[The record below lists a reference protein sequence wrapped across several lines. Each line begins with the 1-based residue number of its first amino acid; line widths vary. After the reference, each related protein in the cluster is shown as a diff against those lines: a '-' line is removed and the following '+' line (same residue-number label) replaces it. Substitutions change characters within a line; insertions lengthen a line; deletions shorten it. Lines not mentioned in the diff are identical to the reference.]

1 MMRVQSVAG
10 GLCGLVFA
18 MQVAQ
23 VELAQAQTAPQT
35 SLPGGATSLQETFQD
50 WQVNCAVQ
58 ANGKRCT
65 LSQQQFGQNR
75 QRLLAIELA
84 PGDGANVT
92 GTLVL
97 PFGLLLEAGV
107 TTQIDDKPTGKP
119 LRFRTCLPAG
129 CVVPLQFDGAAA
141 SALRAGTALKFIA
154 TPSESNEALTFSI
167 SLKGLPAAL
176 SRTAALMK

>member
-1 MMRVQSVAG
+1 MQSVAG

-18 MQVAQ
+18 VQIVGG
-23 VELAQAQTAPQT
+23 AQAQTAPPAS

-75 QRLLAIELA
+75 QRLLAIELV
-84 PGDGANVT
+84 PDGANVT

-97 PFGLLLEAGV
+97 PFGLLLEGGV

-141 SALRAGTALKFIA
+141 TALRAGTALKFIA

-176 SRTAALMK
+176 SRTAALVK

>member
-1 MMRVQSVAG
+1 MKMQSVAG

-18 MQVAQ
+18 VQIAQ
-23 VELAQAQTAPQT
+23 VGVAQAQPAPQA

-58 ANGKRCT
+58 AIGKRCT

-107 TTQIDDKPTGKP
+107 TPQIDDKPTGKP

-129 CVVPLQFDGAAA
+129 CVVPLQFDGATA